1 MNQEKLTRDLI
12 PQPELWRCIL
22 EICSDRIDAV
32 LVPPVSSEHIIHSI
46 ITLNPDAPSADKAI
60 QEAIYENPLL
70 LSDFKSIDALIDA
83 RSYTMAPRQFLDY
96 TSTDEV
102 LKTCCIDKSDCEE
115 CISAPADGIAVVYA
129 VAAALTGFLRRTFFN
144 VRINHRI
151 SPLIASHISSS
162 GLFAVAEH
170 GRLDIIATDRGRLL
184 AANTFEYKNPIDAA
198 YYILACA
205 KELRAPES
213 EIFLAGTDYAQVSQ
227 VMGQHAGY
235 PKPVQCPASLLAM
248 GKDAVTLP
256 QSITAL
262 LS

>member
-1 MNQEKLTRDLI
+1 M
-12 PQPELWRCIL
+12 

-32 LVPPVSSEHIIHSI
+32 LVPPVTSEHIIHSI
-46 ITLNPDAPSADKAI
+46 IAINPDAPSADKAI

-70 LSDFKSIDALIDA
+70 LSDFKRIDALIDT
-83 RSYTMAPRQFLDY
+83 RSYTVTPHQLLDH
-96 TSTDEV
+96 TSSDTV
-102 LKTCCIDKSDCEE
+102 MKACGIDISDCEE

-129 VAAALTGFLRRTFFN
+129 AAAALTGFLRRTFFN

-151 SPLIASHISSS
+151 APLIASHLSSS

-184 AANTFEYKNPIDAA
+184 AANTFEYRNPIDAA

-205 KELRAPES
+205 RELRAPES
-213 EIFLAGTDYAQVSQ
+213 EIFLGGTDCEPVAQ

-235 PKPVQCPASLLAM
+235 PKIVQCPPALLAM
-248 GKDAVTLP
+248 GKDAVSLP